1 MNPVEGPSYSG
12 LAMYFGKIRM
22 FRRNIYMPSSGWKS
36 KRNEK
41 PVRSGQKAW
50 LFSKLHG
57 VTNQKNYSSSSLE
70 VYLLFG
76 ILQFIF
82 ILLSFI
88 RRLLWDT
95 ERYMSLVQCTGI
107 SYCVVDMWHNL
118 TGSHIAIWREM
129 ATNVWKRQKSPWGD
143 INTYSDPNFTRQKE
157 FLLHVFASG
166 KIWNDIQCSAY
177 RLMF

>member
-1 MNPVEGPSYSG
+1 
-12 LAMYFGKIRM
+12 
-22 FRRNIYMPSSGWKS
+22 MPSSGWKS

-88 RRLLWDT
+88 RRLL
-95 ERYMSLVQCTGI
+95 
-107 SYCVVDMWHNL
+107 
-118 TGSHIAIWREM
+118 
-129 ATNVWKRQKSPWGD
+129 
-143 INTYSDPNFTRQKE
+143 
-157 FLLHVFASG
+157 
-166 KIWNDIQCSAY
+166 
-177 RLMF
+177 